1 MQAKEWIEWIAV
13 KCILGNA
20 YCEMHTVKCILG
32 NALSNGSL
40 NAPRKTDAEKTGYS
54 TRAV

>member
-1 MQAKEWIEWIAV
+1 MDRVDSCERQNG
-13 KCILGNA
+13 KCIL
-20 YCEMHTVKCILG
+20 EMQPVKCILG
-32 NALSNGSL
+32 NALSDGSL